1 MNRRETELFVASLK
15 RLRESAT
22 DAQSS
27 SAVDIYPTLKETN
40 ELIKSGT
47 RINWNGVIKRA
58 AVDLWDRPE
67 NNPDNAPSLW
77 EDIAY
82 KDGYRMIPDIITV
95 GTAFGLGERGWWKEE
110 LYESLIS
117 ANVYTPEAYPYGWKK
132 IEQ

>member
-95 GTAFGLGERGWWKEE
+95 GTAFGLGERGWWKDE
-110 LYESLIS
+110 LYESLIP

-132 IEQ
+132 IE